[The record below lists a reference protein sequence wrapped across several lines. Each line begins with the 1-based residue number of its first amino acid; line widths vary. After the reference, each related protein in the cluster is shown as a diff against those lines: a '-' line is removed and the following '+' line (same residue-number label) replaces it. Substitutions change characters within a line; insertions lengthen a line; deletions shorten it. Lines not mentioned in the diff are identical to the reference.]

1 MSTTARGR
9 PVPLRGLSEIAENF
23 DHVLLDQ
30 WGVLH
35 DGRALFSEACVAL
48 TGLRRA
54 RKKVLVL
61 SNSGKRAEAN
71 AERLA
76 RMGLGRDA
84 YDGMVTSGEASWRL
98 MQRRDRP
105 PFDRLGSRCWL
116 ATRDGDRSAVSGL
129 SLVIVK
135 EMAEAD
141 FILMAGLDEG
151 AADLELWRPRLAD
164 ATRLALPMICANPDF
179 TMFTG
184 TGLAPGPGSIARLY
198 EELGGAVTYV
208 GKPHAPIY
216 EECLSALGN
225 PTPRRVLAI
234 GDSLHHDV
242 GGGAR
247 MGMLTVLVTS
257 GIHGEPFASA
267 ASPSALVEIAEGLAA
282 EEGARPDWLL
292 TSLRW

>member
-1 MSTTARGR
+1 MSATARGR
-9 PVPLRGLSEIAENF
+9 PVLLRGLSEIAESF

-35 DGRALFSEACVAL
+35 DGRALFSEACAAL
-48 TGLRRA
+48 TELRRA

-76 RMGLGRDA
+76 RMGLARDA

-105 PFDRLGSRCWL
+105 PFDRLGRRCL
-116 ATRDGDRSAVSGL
+116 VATRDGDRSAVSGL
-129 SLVIVK
+129 PLVIVK

-141 FILMAGLDEG
+141 FILIAGLDEG
-151 AADLELWRPRLAD
+151 VADLELWRPRLAE
-164 ATRLALPMICANPDF
+164 AAAMALPMICANPDF

-184 TGLAPGPGSIARLY
+184 TGLAPGPGSIARFY

-225 PTPRRVLAI
+225 PAPRRVLAI

-247 MGMLTVLVTS
+247 MGMLTALVTS
-257 GIHGEPFASA
+257 GIHRGAFASA
-267 ASPSALVEIAEGLAA
+267 ASPAALVEIAEGLAA
-282 EEGARPDWLL
+282 EEDARPDWLL